1 MSKREIESGKAPVAL
16 GPYSQAVESA
26 VSRLVFVSGQ
36 IGLNPATGELVD
48 DTVGGQTRRCL
59 ENVLEIVKEA
69 GGDAGCVVKT
79 TVYLKSLDDFPAMNE
94 VYARCFRSPF
104 PARACVGNCDLPK
117 GALVEIDAIAA
128 L

>member
-1 MSKREIESGKAPVAL
+1 LSKREIESGKAPAAL
-16 GPYSQAVESA
+16 GPYSQAVESGA
-26 VSRLVFVSGQ
+26 SRFVFISGQ
-36 IGLNPATGELVD
+36 IGLDPATGELAD

-59 ENVLEIVKEA
+59 ENILEIVAEA

-79 TVYLKSLDDFPAMNE
+79 TVYLKNLDDFPAMNE
-94 VYARCFRSPF
+94 MYARWFQAPF
-104 PARACVGNCDLPK
+104 PARACVGDCDLPK